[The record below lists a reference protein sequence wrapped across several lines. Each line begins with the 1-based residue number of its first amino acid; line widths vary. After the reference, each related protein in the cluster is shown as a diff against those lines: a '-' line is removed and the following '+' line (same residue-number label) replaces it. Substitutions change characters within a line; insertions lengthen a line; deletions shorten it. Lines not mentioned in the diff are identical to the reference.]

1 MICCSEPSSLP
12 CCPYVCRHTSRY
24 SAHLRTP
31 DTKDSQLRNT
41 SRRTR
46 DPKKNHDLPRASMP
60 FSCALMASKNA
71 PAMPRSLKA
80 WQHASS
86 SRIIIV
92 SRRLTI
98 TGSSSGKSQSSP
110 AAESWLHLPLMH
122 MQVTPPTSRLTDPGH
137 RLSSADGFPLPGTK
151 VMAVA
156 TSVVPSKPTTMSPM

>member
-1 MICCSEPSSLP
+1 MFAATPPDIPPIYGLLIPKTVSSETLHDEPG
-12 CCPYVCRHTSRY
+12 T
-24 SAHLRTP
+24 
-31 DTKDSQLRNT
+31 Q
-41 SRRTR
+41 
-46 DPKKNHDLPRASMP
+46 KNHDLPRASMP